1 MAQAQKT
8 TRNTTRKTKP
18 KAAIVETKVTEA
30 DAAEIA
36 MFAEADAMNKR
47 FDADRD
53 FQAKMAT
60 TIKGCSS
67 NTQKAKPQRKMLRK
81 IAKMH
86 NHPGTGLG
94 IKRWHLYRE
103 GMTLQ
108 DAKVTPGLTHL
119 DITFWEKNELVTMA
133 DCTDAEYDAAIAE
146 WEASKP
152 KKVEEAPAEAEV
164 A

>member
-8 TRNTTRKTKP
+8 TRTTIRKTSAA
-18 KAAIVETKVTEA
+18 KAKQAVVETTIAATVELEDAIFQEA
-30 DAAEIA
+30 DAI
-36 MFAEADAMNKR
+36 NKR

-53 FQAKMAT
+53 FQASMAT
-60 TIKGCSS
+60 TIKACASS
-67 NTQKAKPQRKMLRK
+67 PQKAKPQRKMLRK

-152 KKVEEAPAEAEV
+152 KKVEEAAA
-164 A
+164 

>member
-8 TRNTTRKTKP
+8 TRNTTRKAKP
-18 KAAIVETKVTEA
+18 EAAIVETKVTEA

-119 DITFWEKNELVTMA
+119 DITFWEKNGLVTMA

-152 KKVEEAPAEAEV
+152 KKDEEAPAEAE
-164 A
+164 AS

>member
-8 TRNTTRKTKP
+8 TRNTTRKAKP
-18 KAAIVETKVTEA
+18 EAAIVETKVTEA

-36 MFAEADAMNKR
+36 MFAEADAMNKQ

-53 FQAKMAT
+53 FQVMMAT
-60 TIKGCSS
+60 TIKGCSG

-108 DAKVTPGLTHL
+108 DAKLTPGLTHL
-119 DITFWEKNELVTMA
+119 DITFWEKHELVTMA

-146 WEASKP
+146 WEAAKP
-152 KKVEEAPAEAEV
+152 KKAEEAPAEAEV

>member
-119 DITFWEKNELVTMA
+119 DITFWEKNGLVTMA

-152 KKVEEAPAEAEV
+152 KKVEEAAEA

>member
-119 DITFWEKNELVTMA
+119 DITFWEKNELVTMV

-152 KKVEEAPAEAEV
+152 KKAEEAAEA